1 MPLTKDIPPK
11 SPAMEK
17 PVKASGPARSRGAGS
32 GAHGLAGN
40 NARKQDWIGRQLQR
54 AFEDVAREPV
64 PDDILNLLDQ
74 LGSTEAP
81 PGDKPN
87 ADKGSDKP

>member
-17 PVKASGPARSRGAGS
+17 PVKPSGSARPRDGGS
-32 GAHGLAGN
+32 GRSGAAGTN
-40 NARKQDWIGRQLQR
+40 GRKQDWIGRQLQR

-64 PDDILNLLDQ
+64 PDDILSLLDQ
-74 LGSTEAP
+74 LGSA
-81 PGDKPN
+81 DVPN
-87 ADKGSDKP
+87 ADKGSDEP

>member
-1 MPLTKDIPPK
+1 
-11 SPAMEK
+11 MEK
-17 PVKASGPARSRGAGS
+17 PAKASGPVRNRGGS
-32 GAHGLAGN
+32 GGLAGT

-64 PDDILNLLDQ
+64 PDDILSLLDQ
-74 LGSTEAP
+74 LGSAEAP
-81 PGDKPN
+81 SPETPK